1 MPLLIIKIEI
11 AFRGSNA
18 TVERKKLYIVVLRE
32 KVKVV
37 MENTIVTPYS
47 DIEAKE
53 EWLWRYRIP
62 HKSVAFLYGH
72 SKSAV
77 DALIAEIAASIS
89 TGRSLAV
96 DSMKRDAEKVIYQD
110 FKEGQIG
117 PAKASLDRQ
126 KADCSNIAYMH
137 LDCKKVME
145 CIQKL
150 EKGMAEF
157 QPALVILK
165 NISKCVEKQ
174 EDVYDPLKMA
184 PILHRMMLYAKR
196 YNCSILVAEN
206 SPRICY
212 EDTYFALTVKSV
224 LQIQKSQQGYFVLTQ
239 TRDELKQRCDDIK
252 FKVDLEKTLYWI

>member
-1 MPLLIIKIEI
+1 M
-11 AFRGSNA
+11 
-18 TVERKKLYIVVLRE
+18 
-32 KVKVV
+32 KVV
-37 MENTIVTPYS
+37 MDNTIVTPYS

-53 EWLWRYRIP
+53 EWLWKYRIP
-62 HKSVAFLYGH
+62 HKNVAFLYGY

-77 DALIAEIAASIS
+77 DALVAEIAACIS
-89 TGRSLAV
+89 TGRSLAA
-96 DSMKRDAEKVIYQD
+96 DGMKRDAEKVIYQD
-110 FKEGQIG
+110 FKERQIG
-117 PAKASLDRQ
+117 IVKASLERQ

-137 LDCKKVME
+137 LDCKNVME

-150 EKGMAEF
+150 EKGIAEF

-165 NISKCVEKQ
+165 NISKCMEKQ

-184 PILHRMMLYAKR
+184 LILHRLMLYAKR

-206 SPRICY
+206 RQRICY

-224 LQIQKSQQGYFVLTQ
+224 MQIQISQQGYFVLTP

-252 FKVDLEKTLYWI
+252 FKVDLQKTLCWI